1 MVGIITKIIMSVVSA
16 ERKVIKPMK
25 DTEKTFLLTD
35 SCMWEANRQ
44 SGSRAP
50 HAIEVVDTETGQVR
64 YIKSGSLIRF
74 VDGDIT
80 LPNTQEMYNEQ
91 QDSVCDEDGARESN
105 AS

>member
-1 MVGIITKIIMSVVSA
+1 MLIN
-16 ERKVIKPMK
+16 MK

-44 SGSRAP
+44 AGTRSA

-74 VDGDIT
+74 VEGDIT
-80 LPNTQEMYNEQ
+80 MPNTQEMYNEQ
-91 QDSVCDEDGARESN
+91 HDNICEENGVDESSVS
-105 AS
+105 